1 MDSWVTYGLL
11 AVAVVLLVLTL
22 RWSWVLRRTLSA
34 RQEDRVRLLALFEGS
49 PLPTWV
55 FENET
60 LRFVEANDAA
70 LQQYG
75 YTHDEFTALTV
86 RDIRVPEEWHMVDW
100 LATLGSSEIPV
111 QRATHRRKDGTRLE
125 VAIHSRPVTYL
136 NRPARLAIVQ
146 DITSRLGVERALRE
160 SEAQFRA
167 MSEASPAGVT
177 MMTADGGMRYAN
189 HAAMR
194 MLGMPLERA
203 LGDGWMA
210 GVHADDR
217 ERLKAEWL
225 AAAAARE
232 AYTGAGRFLRADF
245 WWRIRTSPVWSGGT
259 CLGHVAVIVDET
271 EQRSADEALRESEER
286 FRQLAE
292 HTPAVV
298 YLAEPRTGSMLF
310 ISPAYDRI
318 WGRSSASL
326 YASPW
331 SFLDAVHEEDR
342 DRVRQAYQHRL
353 TRLSIQYRIV
363 RPDGELVWIED
374 MQFPIRRADGGIY
387 LVAGLAFDVTRRIRL
402 EAQLIES
409 QKMES
414 LGRLAGGVAH
424 DFNNLLTVILSYAEL
439 LKEPAV
445 GHSEILAGLHEIDT
459 AGQRA
464 SALTRQLLTFAQRQV
479 VDTRVVDLNHIIAT
493 LEPLLRHLAGD
504 DIKVDVRLGATVP
517 TARLDSNQIDQVVMD
532 LVSNARDAMPS
543 GGTLRVETA
552 TVLGPIE
559 GTVVP
564 AGQFVALTVADTGT
578 GIPPEIRAQVFEPF
592 FTTKPKGQGTGLGL
606 STAFGIVTQFQ
617 GFLELS
623 SQVGLGTEFTCY
635 FPTVGAILEEEPEGP
650 SSPPVTGGHEMVLVV
665 EDEPAVRDVARA
677 TLEREGYRV
686 VSAAN
691 GIEGMAAAAA
701 CGGELDLIVTD
712 VVMPEMSGWEMAERL
727 RADRPALK
735 VLFTSGYNEE
745 IASADGRVGKG
756 VHFLPKPYLP
766 AMLSLRVRQV
776 LDSH

>member
-1 MDSWVTYGLL
+1 MDAWVIFGL
-11 AVAVVLLVLTL
+11 VATGVGLVVLAWQ
-22 RWSWVLRRTLSA
+22 WSGTIRRTVVA

-60 LRFVEANDAA
+60 LRFIEANEAA

-75 YTHDEFTALTV
+75 YTHDEFTNLTV
-86 RDIRVPEEWHMVDW
+86 RDLRVPEEWPMVDW
-100 LATLGSSEIPV
+100 LMTLGESEIPV

-189 HAAMR
+189 HAALR

-203 LGDGWMA
+203 LGDGWIA
-210 GVHADDR
+210 GVHAEDR
-217 ERLKAEWL
+217 ERLQAEWR

-245 WWRIRTSPVWSGGT
+245 WWRIRTSPIWSGGT

-342 DRVRQAYQHRL
+342 DRVRQSYQHRL
-353 TRLSIQYRIV
+353 TRLAIQYRII

-374 MQFPIRRADGGIY
+374 MQFPIRRADGHIY

-439 LKEPAV
+439 LKEPAD
-445 GHSEILAGLHEIDT
+445 GNSEILAGLHEIDT

-479 VDTRVVDLNHIIAT
+479 VDTRVVDLNHVLAT

-504 DIKVDVRLGATVP
+504 DIKVEVRPDATVP
-517 TARLDSNQIDQVVMD
+517 TARLDPNQIDQVVMD
-532 LVSNARDAMPS
+532 LVSNARDAMPQ
-543 GGTLRVETA
+543 GGTLRVGTA
-552 TVLGPIE
+552 TVQGPIA
-559 GTVVP
+559 GTSVP
-564 AGQFVALTVADTGT
+564 EGQFVALTVADTGT

-635 FPTVGAILEEEPEGP
+635 FPTVGAILEEEPGGAPPAP
-650 SSPPVTGGHEMVLVV
+650 SAGGHEVVLVV

-686 VSAAN
+686 LTAAN
-691 GIEGMAAAAA
+691 GIEGLAAAVE
-701 CGGELDLIVTD
+701 CGADIDIVVTD
-712 VVMPEMSGWEMAERL
+712 IVMPEMSGWEMAERL
-727 RADRPALK
+727 RAGQPALK
-735 VLFTSGYNEE
+735 ILFTSGYNEE

-766 AMLSLRVRQV
+766 ALLTQRVRQI
-776 LDSH
+776 LDSP